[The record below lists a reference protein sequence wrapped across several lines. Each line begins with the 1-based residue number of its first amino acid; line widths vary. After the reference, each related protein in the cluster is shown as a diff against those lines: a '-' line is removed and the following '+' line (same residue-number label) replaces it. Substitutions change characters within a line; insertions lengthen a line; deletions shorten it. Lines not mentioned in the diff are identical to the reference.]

1 MDIQIP
7 EVELQHELQR
17 FATRFIE
24 RVTQCADALQQSPR
38 SAIREE
44 ALRKNLLYASAAM
57 EIVTGPSS
65 AVNLLDM
72 FVFLHLS
79 RHVLEQHWIP
89 SLYGAAGNELDSAFE
104 ISEEELKQITIRAIG
119 DDGFAKLTGIVDTWL
134 ADNPGAI
141 RVENMRLSDFAAAA
155 GAASSARALEAKGL
169 LSGMKVATAAANQAM
184 VIAERGM
191 FLLHRMPY
199 VLRLHARL
207 AVRDSV
213 DDVLLRIKTGDEV
226 PALTRFAKQGAVLGL
241 LGIATTGF
249 FLMRLRRKHG

>member
-1 MDIQIP
+1 MIP

-24 RVTQCADALQQSPR
+24 RVTQCADALQR
-38 SAIREE
+38 SSRAAIREE
-44 ALRKNLLYASAAM
+44 ALRKNLLYASSAM
-57 EIVTGPSS
+57 EIATGPSA

-79 RHVLEQHWIP
+79 RNVLEHHWIP
-89 SLYGAAGNELDSAFE
+89 SLYGAAGGELDDAFE
-104 ISEEELKQITIRAIG
+104 TSEEELRQITIRALG
-119 DDGFAKLTGIVDTWL
+119 DGGFAKLTDIVDTWI
-134 ADNPGAI
+134 AENPGAI

-155 GAASSARALEAKGL
+155 GAATSARALEAKGL
-169 LSGMKVATAAANQAM
+169 LSGMKVATEAANQAM
-184 VIAERGM
+184 VIAERGL

-207 AVRDSV
+207 AVRESV
-213 DDVLLRIKTGDEV
+213 DDALARIKTGDEV
-226 PALTRFAKQGAVLGL
+226 PALMQVAKRGAVLGL

-249 FLMRLRRKHG
+249 FLLALRRKHR